1 MDNNRYSRQ
10 ITFPGI
16 GKEGQEKLAAARV
29 AVIGAG
35 ALGSVI
41 AEELCRA
48 GLGYILLADRDYV
61 DITNLHR
68 QFLYDEEDVRL
79 EKPKAEA
86 ASDHLRQI
94 NSEVTIEPYIA
105 DVDSSN
111 IEELVKGVD
120 LIIDGTDNFEV
131 RALINEACHKH
142 KKPWI
147 YGAGLGAHGATMNIF
162 PDGATR
168 PDGSPLPQ
176 GGPCLRCFIRD
187 IPAPGSYPTCSTAG
201 VISMTTATVASI
213 ECAEAI
219 KIITGSKDV
228 SARYLDIDLWA
239 NAFEYVSILRDE
251 ECPVCGSN
259 NSENPQYEMLG
270 RVSGAYT
277 NAVCGQD
284 AYQVVP
290 AGKAVIDFDDM
301 AAKLRKAGAVRT
313 ERFSLHFEGDGVSFV
328 LFKDGRAIIRGAK
341 DEHAAKSIYSEYI
354 GL

>member
-1 MDNNRYSRQ
+1 M
-10 ITFPGI
+10 IFPGV
-16 GKEGQEKLAAARV
+16 GRDGQQKLAEARV

-41 AEELCRA
+41 CEELCRA
-48 GLGYILLADRDYV
+48 GVGYILLADRDYV

-68 QFLYDEEDVRL
+68 QFLYDEEDVRQ
-79 EKPKAEA
+79 EKPKAQA
-86 ASDHLRQI
+86 AADHLKKI
-94 NSEVTIEPYIA
+94 NSEVTVEPYVA

-120 LIIDGTDNFEV
+120 LLVDGTDNFEV

-168 PDGSPLPQ
+168 PDGRPLPQ
-176 GGPCLRCFIRD
+176 GGPCLRCIIRD

-201 VISMTTATVASI
+201 VISMVTATIASI
-213 ECAEAI
+213 ECAEAV
-219 KIITGSKDV
+219 KIITGSEDV
-228 SARYLDIDLWA
+228 STRYLDIDLWA
-239 NAFEYVSILRDE
+239 NAFESVEILRDE
-251 ECPVCGSN
+251 ECPVCGA
-259 NSENPQYEMLG
+259 PGMPRYELLG
-270 RVSGAYT
+270 KASGAYT

-284 AYQVVP
+284 AYQIVP
-290 AGKAVIDFDDM
+290 AEKGEIDFEDM
-301 AAKLRKAGAVRT
+301 AAKLSKAGKVRA
-313 ERFSLHFEGDGVSFV
+313 ERFSLHFENESVSFV
-328 LFKDGRAIIRGAK
+328 LFRDGRAIIKGAK
-341 DEHAAKSIYSEYI
+341 DERAAKSVYSEYI

>member
-10 ITFPGI
+10 IIFPGI
-16 GKEGQEKLAAARV
+16 GRDGQEKLAKARV

-48 GLGYILLADRDYV
+48 GVGYILLADRDYV

-68 QFLYDEEDVRL
+68 QFLYDEEDVKQ

-86 ASDHLRQI
+86 AADHLKKI
-94 NSEVTIEPYIA
+94 NSQVTVEPYVA
-105 DVDSSN
+105 DIDSSN

-120 LIIDGTDNFEV
+120 LLLDATDNFEV

-142 KKPWI
+142 KKPWV
-147 YGAGLGAHGATMNIF
+147 YGAGLGAHGATMDIF
-162 PDGATR
+162 PDGAVR

-176 GGPCLRCFIRD
+176 GGPCLRCIIRD

-201 VISMTTATVASI
+201 VIPMVTAIIASI
-213 ECAEAI
+213 ECAEAV
-219 KIITGSKDV
+219 KIITGSEDLNT
-228 SARYLDIDLWA
+228 RYLDTDIWA
-239 NAFEYVSILRDE
+239 NTFDYVNILRDE
-251 ECPVCGSN
+251 ECQVCGTHRQ
-259 NSENPQYEMLG
+259 PHYEFLG
-270 RVSGAYT
+270 KASGAYT

-290 AGKAVIDFDDM
+290 AEKGTIDFEDM
-301 AAKLRKAGAVRT
+301 AAKLSRAGAVRT
-313 ERFSLHFEGDGVSFV
+313 ERFSLHFEGEGISFV
-328 LFKDGRAIIRGAK
+328 LFKDGRAIIKGAK
-341 DEHAAKSIYSEYI
+341 DEPSAKQIYSEYI